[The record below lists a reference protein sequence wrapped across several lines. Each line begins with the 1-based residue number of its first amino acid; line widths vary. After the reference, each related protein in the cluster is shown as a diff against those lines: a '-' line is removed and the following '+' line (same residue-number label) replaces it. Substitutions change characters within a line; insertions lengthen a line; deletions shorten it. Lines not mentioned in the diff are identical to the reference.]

1 LKSFLFI
8 VSGMVVVAIVIFSIN
23 LTQSKNIPEIVVKD
37 YQGAKLDDLSAFR
50 ENSIKGVE
58 YIKEE
63 NYVLRIGGLVERPL
77 EYTYAELQELKHIE
91 KLVTLHCVEG
101 WTAKILWEGIPLIDL
116 IEAVGPDEKVSNLIF
131 RSADGYTTSLTLDF
145 IRERNIMIADRI
157 NGIKLPPAQGFPF
170 IVVAEDKWGYKW
182 ARWIEEIELSDDTT
196 FRGYWESRGYSNDG
210 DLQKPMFE
218 QSR

>member
-1 LKSFLFI
+1 MKSFLFI

-63 NYVLRIGGLVERPL
+63 SYVLRIGGLVERPL

>member
-1 LKSFLFI
+1 MKSFLFI

-145 IRERNIMIADRI
+145 IRERNIIIADRI

>member
-1 LKSFLFI
+1 MKSFLFI

>member
-1 LKSFLFI
+1 MKSFLFI
-8 VSGMVVVAIVIFSIN
+8 VSGMVVIAIVIFSIN

-77 EYTYAELQELKHIE
+77 EFNYAELQELKHIE